1 MNRMVMAVLMH
12 PASLAAMVFAVGLG
26 AAWIFL
32 SVASPILF
40 TLALSAMFYAALS
53 PTVDNLVRRDI
64 EKSTAVAIV
73 MVVVVLLM
81 LTLTA
86 LLYPLISHQFE
97 TFSSRAG
104 QLDERILG
112 LCLQVDTWVRTH
124 LGFGFDPEKVAL
136 NAVHDLTMRAG
147 AMSSSV
153 SSYFNDVAFSL
164 LLVPLVTFFLLKDY
178 RMLRSEAMQAL
189 PNRYFELGWMVYN
202 VATNQLQNYAR
213 GIFIQA
219 LSMSLICTVG
229 FWLAGIEYAP
239 VLGLL
244 VGLLNL
250 IPFFGISLA
259 KIPPV
264 LVVLLSD
271 QPDFLSVV
279 LALLVVFVAQTV
291 DNLYLM
297 PRVVAKSASLHP
309 LTVMLGVMLAGYYYG
324 FIGLIL
330 AVPVI
335 FSMKVIYSELLR
347 GFKHFGPQKTGFS

>member
-1 MNRMVMAVLMH
+1 MRSVATELIMH
-12 PASLAAMVFAVGLG
+12 PASLAAIVFALGLVF
-26 AAWIFL
+26 AAVVL
-32 SVASPILF
+32 SVVSPIVF
-40 TLALSAMFYAALS
+40 TLILSTMFYAALS
-53 PTVDNLVRRDI
+53 PTVDNLERRDMN
-64 EKSTAVAIV
+64 KPTAVAIV

-81 LTLTA
+81 LGLTA
-86 LLYPLISHQFE
+86 LLYPAISQQFE
-97 TFSSRAG
+97 HFSARAG
-104 QLDERILG
+104 QLDDRILG
-112 LCLQVDTWVRTH
+112 LCVQLDAWSRAH
-124 LGFGFDPEKVAL
+124 LGTGFDPQKTAF
-136 NAVHDLTMRAG
+136 NMVHDLSARAD
-147 AMSSSV
+147 AMSTAV
-153 SSYFNDVAFSL
+153 RSYFNEVAFSL

-178 RMLRSEAMQAL
+178 RMLRSQMMQAL

-202 VATNQLQNYAR
+202 VATGQLQNYAR

-229 FWLAGIEYAP
+229 FWLADIEYAP

-271 QPDFLSVV
+271 QPDIMSIV
-279 LALLVVFVAQTV
+279 LALGVVFAAQLV
-291 DNLYLM
+291 DNVYLT
-297 PRVVAKSASLHP
+297 PNVVAKSASLHP
-309 LTVMLGVMLAGYYYG
+309 LTVMIGVMLAGFYYG

-335 FSMKVIYSELLR
+335 FSMKVIYLELLR
-347 GFKHFGPQKTGFS
+347 GFRHFGPKQNR

>member
-1 MNRMVMAVLMH
+1 MNRITSAILMH
-12 PASLAAMVFAVGLG
+12 PASLAGMVFTVGLG
-26 AAWIFL
+26 IAWIFL
-32 SVASPILF
+32 YIAFPILF
-40 TLALSAMFYAALS
+40 TLGLSAMFYAALS
-53 PTVDNLVRRDI
+53 PTVDNLVRRDV
-64 EKSTAVAIV
+64 ETSTAVSIV

-81 LTLTA
+81 LGLAA
-86 LLYPLISHQFE
+86 LLYPAISHQFE
-97 TFSSRAG
+97 AFSGRTG
-104 QLDERILG
+104 QLDDRIFG
-112 LCLQVDTWVRTH
+112 LSVQLDTWARDH
-124 LGFGFDPEKVAL
+124 LGTGFDAEKVAL
-136 NAVHDLTMRAG
+136 TAVHDLSTRAG
-147 AMSSSV
+147 AMSRSV
-153 SSYFNDVAFSL
+153 SSYFSDVAFSL
-164 LLVPLVTFFLLKDY
+164 LLVPLVTFFLLRDY
-178 RMLRSEAMQAL
+178 RMLRNEMMQGL

-202 VATNQLQNYAR
+202 VATSQLQNYAR

-229 FWLAGIEYAP
+229 FWLAGIDYAP

-264 LVVLLSD
+264 MVVLLSD
-271 QPDFLSVV
+271 KPDILSVL

-291 DNLYLM
+291 DNMYLM

-309 LTVMLGVMLAGYYYG
+309 LTVMIGVMLAGYYFG

-330 AVPVI
+330 VVPVI

-347 GFKHFGPQKTGFS
+347 GIRHFGPKRLA

>member
-1 MNRMVMAVLMH
+1 MKNLATALLMH

-26 AAWIFL
+26 AAWLFL
-32 SVASPILF
+32 CIASPILF
-40 TLALSAMFYAALS
+40 TLVLSAMFYAALS
-53 PTVDNLVRRDI
+53 PTVDNLVRRDVN
-64 EKSTAVAIV
+64 KSTAVAIV

-81 LTLTA
+81 LGLTA
-86 LLYPLISHQFE
+86 LLYPAISQQFE
-97 TFSSRAG
+97 TFSSRSV
-104 QLDERILG
+104 QLDERIQALSM
-112 LCLQVDTWVRTH
+112 QVDAWARTH
-124 LGFGFDPEKVAL
+124 LGSGFDPDQVAMR
-136 NAVHDLTMRAG
+136 VVQDLSERAD
-147 AMSSSV
+147 AMSTAV
-153 SSYFNDVAFSL
+153 RSYFNDVAFSL

-178 RMLRSEAMQAL
+178 RMLRSETMQAL

-202 VATNQLQNYAR
+202 VATVQLQNYAR

-219 LSMSLICTVG
+219 LAMSLICTIG

-259 KIPPV
+259 KVPPV

-271 QPDFLSVV
+271 KPDLLSVG
-279 LALLVVFVAQTV
+279 LALLVVFVAQAV
-291 DNLYLM
+291 DNIYLT

-324 FIGLIL
+324 FVGLIL

-335 FSMKVIYSELLR
+335 FSMKVIYFELLR
-347 GFKHFGPQKTGFS
+347 GIRYFGPKHVS